1 MVANGLKPSA
11 ARPPQK
17 VTACCSAMPTS
28 KQRLGNSFSNRSSPV
43 PDGIAAVTAT
53 ILSSLRASL
62 IRLSPN
68 TLVYCGAPPFDLA
81 CAPVATSNLT
91 TP

>member
-11 ARPPQK
+11 AKPPQK

-53 ILSSLRASL
+53 ILASLRASL

-68 TLVYCGAPPFDLA
+68 TLVYCGAPPFDFA